1 MSRENSQQDWLRRTE
16 LFVKEELGADKT
28 GHDWWHI
35 ERVLRMTEYLVEREG
50 GDLFLCRMAAL
61 LHDVA
66 DEKLNID
73 KQSGLDKV
81 KQWLE
86 HLQVPE
92 EQSNPIMYIITYMPY
107 NGGNNPSLRTLEGQ
121 IVQDAD
127 RLDAIGAIAI
137 ARTFLYAGVKGHP
150 IHDPG
155 LPPRD
160 QMTPQQ
166 YRSEHTTAIN
176 HFYEK
181 LLKLKNL
188 INTQTGREIA
198 EQRHQYMLQYLEQF
212 HKEWNGAG

>member
-1 MSRENSQQDWLRRTE
+1 MGNEILQRDWLGRTE
-16 LFVKEELGADKT
+16 IFVKEELGADKT

-35 ERVLRMTEYLVEREG
+35 ARVLRMTEHLVNHEG

-66 DEKLNID
+66 DEKLNPD

-81 KQWLE
+81 KDWLE
-86 HLQVPE
+86 HLNIPASQAD
-92 EQSNPIMYIITYMPY
+92 PIMEIITYLPY
-107 NGGNNPSLRTLEGQ
+107 NGGNNPPLRTLEGQ

-150 IHDPG
+150 IYDPE
-155 LPPRD
+155 LPPREK
-160 QMTPQQ
+160 MTSEQ
-166 YRSEHTTAIN
+166 YRSDQTTAIN

-181 LLKLKNL
+181 LLKLKSL
-188 INTQTGREIA
+188 INTRTGLEIA
-198 EQRHQYMLQYLEQF
+198 EQRHQYMLKYLEQF
-212 HKEWNGAG
+212 NKEWNGAG